1 MELRVRCDY
10 LADNIISVL
19 EYKGGIQNGI
29 AIHYDSLWR
38 KHDSCFFVN
47 GRKNG
52 TLIFW
57 DTLGEVVGKRKFRN
71 GIQIGKD
78 ENYYS
83 PGHPSLIKNYN
94 DSGQEEGLWQEWWPN
109 GNKKLVAQCHKGE
122 VIEDE
127 EYFPNGVLR
136 LKEKTAYQP
145 KPSKEDAKVVFY
157 ETFSPAGKSTGK
169 VVNGT
174 GETWLFD
181 AKPDSVTHK
190 HRVLH
195 EVYKDGF
202 EVSNQE
208 ADSQTVEKLLR

>member
-1 MELRVRCDY
+1 MLIPIALTSAKQTPYTCGQKETLSRPYGQVELRVRCDY

-109 GNKKLVAQCHKGE
+109 GNKKLVAQCHKG
-122 VIEDE
+122 
-127 EYFPNGVLR
+127 
-136 LKEKTAYQP
+136 
-145 KPSKEDAKVVFY
+145 
-157 ETFSPAGKSTGK
+157 
-169 VVNGT
+169 
-174 GETWLFD
+174 
-181 AKPDSVTHK
+181 
-190 HRVLH
+190 
-195 EVYKDGF
+195 
-202 EVSNQE
+202 
-208 ADSQTVEKLLR
+208 

>member
-1 MELRVRCDY
+1 M
-10 LADNIISVL
+10 
-19 EYKGGIQNGI
+19 
-29 AIHYDSLWR
+29 
-38 KHDSCFFVN
+38 
-47 GRKNG
+47 
-52 TLIFW
+52 
-57 DTLGEVVGKRKFRN
+57 
-71 GIQIGKD
+71 
-78 ENYYS
+78 
-83 PGHPSLIKNYN
+83 
-94 DSGQEEGLWQEWWPN
+94 
-109 GNKKLVAQCHKGE
+109 
-122 VIEDE
+122 IEDE

-208 ADSQTVEKLLR
+208 ADPQTVEKLLQ